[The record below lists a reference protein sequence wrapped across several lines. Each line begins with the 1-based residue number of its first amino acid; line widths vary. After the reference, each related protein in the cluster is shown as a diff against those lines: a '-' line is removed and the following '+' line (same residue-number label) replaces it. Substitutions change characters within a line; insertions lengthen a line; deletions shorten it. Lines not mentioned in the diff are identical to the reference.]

1 MFAAQGAW
9 LRFKMALH
17 VMMAWQTKQP
27 HLVGYQGTTHRTVT
41 CWLMCEGIVVLP
53 KAANNTGL
61 ATVWGK
67 TYYIRLHYFID
78 KTSIIG

>member
-9 LRFKMALH
+9 LRFKMALY
-17 VMMAWQTKQP
+17 VMMALQTKQP
-27 HLVGYQGTTHRTVT
+27 HFVGRLGTTHRTGT
-41 CWLMCEGIVVLP
+41 CWLMCEGIVVHP

-67 TYYIRLHYFID
+67 TFYI
-78 KTSIIG
+78 

>member
-27 HLVGYQGTTHRTVT
+27 HLVGCLGTTHRTGT
-41 CWLMCEGIVVLP
+41 SWLMFEGIVVIP
-53 KAANNTGL
+53 KAANITGT

-67 TYYIRLHYFID
+67 TYYIRLH
-78 KTSIIG
+78 

>member
-17 VMMAWQTKQP
+17 VMAWQTRQP
-27 HLVGYQGTTHRTVT
+27 HLAGFLGRTHRTVT
-41 CWLMCEGIVVLP
+41 CWLMCEGILALP

-61 ATVWGK
+61 ASLLLFGERHITFD
-67 TYYIRLHYFID
+67 YINSLT
-78 KTSIIG
+78 KLP

>member
-27 HLVGYQGTTHRTVT
+27 HLVGCLGTIHRTGT
-41 CWLMCEGIVVLP
+41 CWLVCEGIVVLP

>member
-9 LRFKMALH
+9 LRFKMALY

-27 HLVGYQGTTHRTVT
+27 HLLGCLSTRTHRTGT
-41 CWLMCEGIVVLP
+41 CWLMCEGIVVHP

-67 TYYIRLHYFID
+67 TYYIRFH
-78 KTSIIG
+78 